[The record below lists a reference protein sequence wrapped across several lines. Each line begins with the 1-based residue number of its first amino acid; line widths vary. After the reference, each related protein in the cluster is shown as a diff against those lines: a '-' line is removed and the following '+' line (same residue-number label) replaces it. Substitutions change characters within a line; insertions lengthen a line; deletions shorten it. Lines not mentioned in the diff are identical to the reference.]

1 MYKLIILF
9 FITVASCGAPKNT
22 SETSSNN
29 ETEVTTQVQEETTTL
44 ALGETKQVGDIQIK
58 FKEVLEDSRC
68 PTGVQCM
75 WQGRAKI
82 LVETSKDGVMAD
94 SNEIIFGKLKN
105 GETENHSFY
114 KSGNT
119 TITATAINP
128 YPTKD
133 SGTNTLAYELVL
145 NISVK

>member
-82 LVETSKDGVMAD
+82 LVETSKDGVMAE
-94 SNEIIFGKLKN
+94 NLKMARLR
-105 GETENHSFY
+105 
-114 KSGNT
+114 
-119 TITATAINP
+119 TIPFTKVAIQP
-128 YPTKD
+128 SP
-133 SGTNTLAYELVL
+133 LRL
-145 NISVK
+145 